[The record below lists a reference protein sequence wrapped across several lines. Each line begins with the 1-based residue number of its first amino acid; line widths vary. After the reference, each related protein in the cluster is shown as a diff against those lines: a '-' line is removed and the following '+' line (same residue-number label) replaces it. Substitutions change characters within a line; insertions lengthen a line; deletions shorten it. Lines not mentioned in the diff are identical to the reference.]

1 MKIIN
6 GKKPWFSQKSFIIDV
21 FRDPKYV
28 PVWHHSFSRDVITY
42 AKFSRKLIFL
52 TSWYKHAQSGKKLMG
67 QSKKN
72 QAQVE
77 KNLKH
82 WKNPLRHFFGCYDQS
97 FISDHWKKRPWHRC
111 LRVNFVKF
119 LRTPFFWRTPL
130 VAASQK
136 MTLMI
141 FGKILLISVKSKTFM
156 LHKPNGF
163 WRICHDVII
172 FQHGV
177 IVNKMT

>member
-42 AKFSRKLIFL
+42 ARFSRKLIFL
-52 TSWYKHAQSGKKLMG
+52 TSWYKHTQSGKKLMG

-82 WKNPLRHFFGCYDQS
+82 WKNLLRHFFGCYDQS
-97 FISDHWKKRPWHRC
+97 FISDHWKKETLAQVFSC
-111 LRVNFVKF
+111 KFCEISKNTFFLKNTSGGCFSKDDFDDICENF
-119 LRTPFFWRTPL
+119 TDI
-130 VAASQK
+130 S
-136 MTLMI
+136 
-141 FGKILLISVKSKTFM
+141 KIENFYVT
-156 LHKPNGF
+156 
-163 WRICHDVII
+163 
-172 FQHGV
+172 
-177 IVNKMT
+177 